1 MNARTNPTISQPT
14 EVTGELLY
22 TGYDLTDTL
31 QVDLYGCEAD
41 EDGDIEVVGVA
52 LTGDVNRTDIT
63 ELFSGHQLM
72 AMGKWIQFKDDTRPA
87 MREAADRARYDIARL
102 PI

>member
-1 MNARTNPTISQPT
+1 MNARINPTISQPT
-14 EVTGELLY
+14 EVTGALLY

-31 QVDLYGCEAD
+31 QIDLYGHEAD
-41 EDGDIEVVGVA
+41 EDDDIEVTGVT
-52 LTGDVNRTDIT
+52 LTGSKTDIT
-63 ELFSGHQLM
+63 DLFSGHQLM